1 MNISPKSKLL
11 IFDLYGISSMKH
23 FIVSKDKK
31 IVGKVLNG
39 LELEDQKNNKLTLRK
54 LKFSLSGYK
63 NLSNKEIHKL
73 SGTVQISFT

>member
-1 MNISPKSKLL
+1 
-11 IFDLYGISSMKH
+11 MKH

-54 LKFSLSGYK
+54 LKFSLSSYK